1 MKKVTS
7 NDIARLAGVSRS
19 TVSRVLNGYSNVPD
33 ETRKKVMKIV
43 KEHHYYPQLSGQLLT
58 GMSTRTIGLF
68 WFGNDAIAND
78 SLTSSYFMHIIDAAA
93 KRGYLVLANLLDN
106 LTDKDNINQVRKI
119 FMEGRIDAGIF
130 VGLDNNEPLIDEL
143 VEADKIVGL
152 FDYYHENEEKPLK
165 LSVNFDPH
173 SAEETVDYLYELGHR
188 KIAVIDGDFSR
199 RSCLQRH
206 ESYLRGL
213 RKHNLPIK
221 NKWMA
226 TGGIYFS
233 SGYAAAKE
241 MLSNC
246 MDDLPTAICANN
258 DPVAFGVYRAC
269 AELGLRIPEDIS
281 VVGNDGHPQ
290 SQYTDPPLTTSQF
303 NFGDMFASLT
313 NRVIDTIEKKENVPQ
328 SEFIPST
335 MIERA
340 SCKRL
345 DP

>member
-165 LSVNFDPH
+165 LSSLSIVPPVCPNPRPLIFATVTPNEATIGV
-173 SAEETVDYLYELGHR
+173 SASDVLSPTPPVECLSTLLPSIMPKSSVSPLLV
-188 KIAVIDGDFSR
+188 IAIVSASVSFS
-199 RSCLQRH
+199 
-206 ESYLRGL
+206 
-213 RKHNLPIK
+213 
-221 NKWMA
+221 
-226 TGGIYFS
+226 
-233 SGYAAAKE
+233 
-241 MLSNC
+241 
-246 MDDLPTAICANN
+246 
-258 DPVAFGVYRAC
+258 
-269 AELGLRIPEDIS
+269 
-281 VVGNDGHPQ
+281 
-290 SQYTDPPLTTSQF
+290 
-303 NFGDMFASLT
+303 
-313 NRVIDTIEKKENVPQ
+313 
-328 SEFIPST
+328 FIP
-335 MIERA
+335 
-340 SCKRL
+340 
-345 DP
+345 